1 MIGGNSTGII
11 QCMTVTEN
19 SMGEGIPEWQD
30 VQTVR
35 GWIDMMSGSTA
46 YTTYNAK
53 LEESTHVWVMD
64 YTDLDPSISDESSRM
79 VINGKTYDVTYID
92 NPMELNQHLEI
103 FLKLIGGQ

>member
-1 MIGGNSTGII
+1 MGII
-11 QCMTVTEN
+11 QCMTVIEN
-19 SMGEGIPEWQD
+19 SMGEGIPEWKD

-35 GWIDMMSGSTA
+35 GWLDMMSGSTA

-79 VINGKTYDVTYID
+79 VINGKIYDVTYID

-103 FLKLIGGQ
+103 FLKLIGGR